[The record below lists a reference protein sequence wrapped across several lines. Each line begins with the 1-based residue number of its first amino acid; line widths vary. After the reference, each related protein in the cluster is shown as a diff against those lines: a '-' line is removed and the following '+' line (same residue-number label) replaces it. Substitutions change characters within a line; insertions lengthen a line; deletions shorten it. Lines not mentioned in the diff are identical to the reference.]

1 MSGGLGLPTKKKE
14 RAYNMT
20 TFYENLIMVK
30 WENFVHG
37 DDMQEAK
44 TKKSTS
50 FLFYHT
56 INTDSKR

>member
-30 WENFVHG
+30 WENFEHG

-44 TKKSTS
+44 TKKN
-50 FLFYHT
+50 LQVFYF
-56 INTDSKR
+56 IIP